1 MLAKLPPAYNCLQQ
15 VDDLLQE
22 AGPALPFRLL
32 GDPTVQSWAEL
43 FQRTSGICIGLCA
56 VLPFPIA
63 GGMTCPSTHAVTY
76 DAWRGLLFVG
86 GGNSNEKWLCGLL
99 LVHES
104 GRQDPSGLVTPL
116 RDVLHL
122 DALSSTARLFV
133 QRKQASLTPFN
144 TPKVLARV

>member
-1 MLAKLPPAYNCLQQ
+1 MQQ
-15 VDDLLQE
+15 VDDLLD
-22 AGPALPFRLL
+22 
-32 GDPTVQSWAEL
+32 DPTVQSWAEL
-43 FQRTSGICIGLCA
+43 FQRTSGIYIGLCA

-104 GRQDPSGLVTPL
+104 DRQDPSGLVTHL

-122 DALSSTARLFV
+122 VALSSTVRLFV
-133 QRKQASLTPFN
+133 QRKQASRTPFN
-144 TPKVLARV
+144 TPKILARV